1 MAEEAIPPEEPC
13 IPTYPKERHNIAE
26 KAIPPEEPYIPVH
39 PTERH
44 NITENAIPSE
54 EPYIPAY
61 PTERHNMVEE
71 AITPEEPCVTASEE
85 AFPTADSYI
94 IAPEE
99 EPVPDDTLSAETV
112 SIENPLEE
120 GPTAQDNIPE
130 ASQAELIRERYDDVE
145 EDPMNH
151 RDKSHEPI
159 SGPDIHPMYSSAAED
174 HEFFIPPPRAS
185 RNAEHQNL
193 KFHPSPP
200 SVPSSTVT
208 SVLEAAAPGAP
219 SGDSH
224 TITFKILLHGTK
236 VLRSVVF
243 IRACTRTAILNEA
256 KAYCVKCAR
265 DDQSL
270 RTLLAN
276 GCALALLSLKMYGYD
291 MDLSTYQVENLL
303 SLVRT
308 VEKTGIPRFTLRISE
323 A

>member
-1 MAEEAIPPEEPC
+1 MAEEAIP
-13 IPTYPKERHNIAE
+13 T
-26 KAIPPEEPYIPVH
+26 
-39 PTERH
+39 
-44 NITENAIPSE
+44 
-54 EPYIPAY
+54 
-61 PTERHNMVEE
+61 
-71 AITPEEPCVTASEE
+71 EEPCVPASEE
-85 AFPTADSYI
+85 AFPTADPCI

-99 EPVPDDTLSAETV
+99 EPVQNDVFSAEVV
-112 SIENPLEE
+112 SMENPLEE
-120 GPTAQDNIPE
+120 EPTVPDTMPE
-130 ASQAELIRERYDDVE
+130 ASQAEQIMERYDDVE
-145 EDPMNH
+145 EHPLNQ
-151 RDKSHEPI
+151 RDKSYEPI
-159 SGPDIHPMYSSAAED
+159 PEPEIHPMYSSAAED
-174 HEFFIPPPRAS
+174 HEFPIPPPRAS
-185 RNAEHQNL
+185 RNAEHHNL

-224 TITFKILLHGTK
+224 TITLKILLHSTK

-276 GCALALLSLKMYGYD
+276 GCSLALLSLKMYGYD
-291 MDLSTYQVENLL
+291 MDLSTYQVENLS

-308 VEKTGIPRFTLRISE
+308 VEKTGIPRFSFRISE